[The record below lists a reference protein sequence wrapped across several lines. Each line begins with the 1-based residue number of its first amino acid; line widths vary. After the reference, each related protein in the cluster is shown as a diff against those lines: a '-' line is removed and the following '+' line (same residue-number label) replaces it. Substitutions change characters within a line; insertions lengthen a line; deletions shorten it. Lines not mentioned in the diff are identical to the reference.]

1 MVLTQL
7 TTLPDSAI
15 ICILLNKQ
23 EQKMA
28 TKAATKTRVT
38 KKQVIAHR
46 TRAVKDTSP
55 VWEGCETWDENTFH
69 RHFKRSMD
77 YYRLES
83 DIKSYK
89 PVVVKWMETVGCTKD
104 DISAFKKVKDSR
116 IGTTMGAVAACLN
129 RGMTPQ
135 RADFNQG
142 RDTAAWLRAEI
153 VKVLAEGKDDID
165 PDVLAAEKEAS
176 KKDVYTPSIQ
186 ERVREAAMRMTEEI
200 ENAIES
206 FQTDAEAF
214 DPKAFKMLNMLK
226 AVEAKA
232 AHARIIKEFY
242 SKDLAELEELASGKG
257 DEQLKEG
264 YSHRSKKQVK
274 NLIAFYQEIMAACT
288 MLAQEAKVN
297 RAPRAKKAVPA
308 EKIVGKLK
316 YMKTNEPLKLVS
328 INPADILGSKELWV
342 FNIKTRKLGR
352 YVAGEFT
359 DLGVKGTSII
369 GFDEFKSIQK
379 TLRKPEEKLKEFK
392 AAGKV
397 QLRKFL
403 DDINA
408 TDTKMNGRINE
419 DTMLLKVA

>member
-1 MVLTQL
+1 
-7 TTLPDSAI
+7 
-15 ICILLNKQ
+15 
-23 EQKMA
+23 MA